1 MSPLLG
7 QLARYVAQ
15 KAASDPAV
23 REKAAKAARGAV
35 DEAKKIAKEENKAYA
50 SGRSIGHAFGK
61 LLNKQ

>member
-35 DEAKKIAKEENKAYA
+35 DEAKKIAREKNKAYA
-50 SGRSIGHAFGK
+50 SGKSIGQAFGK
-61 LLNKQ
+61 LLNNR